1 MTVPGEKQPS
11 QAELSGINDV
21 LEASL
26 RSCRSVV
33 ANYKSLLESAGAHGP
48 ADDDVPAIPLTGLA
62 EDERA

>member
-1 MTVPGEKQPS
+1 VPGEKQPS

-33 ANYKSLLESAGAHGP
+33 ANYKSLLEGDA
-48 ADDDVPAIPLTGLA
+48 AIPFANDDMPTHPKAGGADA
-62 EDERA
+62 ERD